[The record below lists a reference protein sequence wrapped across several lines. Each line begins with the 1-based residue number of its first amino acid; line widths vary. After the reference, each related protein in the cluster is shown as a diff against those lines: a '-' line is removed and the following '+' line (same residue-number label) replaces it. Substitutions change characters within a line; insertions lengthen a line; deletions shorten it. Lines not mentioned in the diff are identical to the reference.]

1 MWVYNLKNYS
11 EVHMDLYNGSLYW
24 PTTTKP
30 FTPKSIEPLDM
41 YDVVIV
47 GGGMSGSLTALKLAE
62 AGLTV
67 ALLDKR
73 LMGTG
78 STSANTGLL
87 QYSNDIMLHEL
98 IDQIGEK
105 DAVRFYQ
112 LCYEAMDDLEI
123 VAKSLDEDSD
133 FIRRP
138 SLCFA
143 SEEND
148 VEKLKA
154 EYITLQKYNFPCD
167 YLGRNEIA
175 KKFSFS
181 KDGAL
186 LTLGDAEVNPL
197 KLVQGVLRKAEKLG
211 VHLYPYTEVINV
223 IDRKRD
229 LEIRTVGKTF
239 YAKKV
244 VYTTGYEDVPVGKR
258 ARADINHSYVF
269 VSNPVDELSGWY
281 EKALI
286 WETKRPYLYARTSKD
301 GRLIVGG
308 LDKDRPEAPQSEELI
323 MKRAQNLLFQA
334 KELFPQYDLSI
345 EYAYAASFG
354 ESTDNLPFIGQH
366 PTKENHYYLLG
377 YGGNGTVYS
386 MLGSQILRDLIT
398 GQKNDDAEIV
408 HLRERMAVK

>member
-1 MWVYNLKNYS
+1 MNL
-11 EVHMDLYNGSLYW
+11 HNGSLYW

-30 FTPKSIEPLDM
+30 FTPKFIEPLDI

-47 GGGMSGSLTALKLAE
+47 GGGMSGSLTALTLAE
-62 AGLTV
+62 SGLKV
-67 ALLDKR
+67 AVLDKR
-73 LMGTG
+73 MMGTG

-98 IDQIGEK
+98 IGQIGEK

-112 LCYEAMDDLEI
+112 LCYEAMDHLEL
-123 VAKSLDEDSD
+123 VSKSLDEDPD

-175 KKFSFS
+175 NKFSFS

-197 KLVQGVLRKAEKLG
+197 KFVQGVLRKAEELG

-223 IDRKRD
+223 IDRD
-229 LEIRTVGKTF
+229 DDMEIRTTGKPF

-244 VYTTGYEDVPVGKR
+244 VYTTGYEDVPVGR
-258 ARADINHSYVF
+258 RDGADINHSYVF
-269 VSNPVDELSGWY
+269 VSNPIRNLSGWH

-286 WETKRPYLYARTSKD
+286 WETKRPYLYARTCKE
-301 GRLIVGG
+301 GRLIIGG
-308 LDKDRPEAPQSEELI
+308 MDKDQPEAPQSEELM
-323 MKRAQNLLFQA
+323 MKRVENLLNQA
-334 KELFPQYDLSI
+334 KELFPQYDISVD
-345 EYAYAASFG
+345 YAYAATFG

-386 MLGSQILRDLIT
+386 MLGSHILRDLIT
-398 GQKNDDAEIV
+398 GHKNEDAEIV
-408 HLRERMAVK
+408 HLDRLIKAKKRLINN

>member
-1 MWVYNLKNYS
+1 MNI
-11 EVHMDLYNGSLYW
+11 HNGSLYW
-24 PTTTKP
+24 PTTTKA
-30 FTPKSIEPLDM
+30 FEPKIAVHPLDM

-47 GGGMSGSLTALKLAE
+47 GAGMSGSLTALALAE
-62 AGLTV
+62 AGLQV

-73 LMGTG
+73 VMGSG

-112 LCYEAMDDLEI
+112 LCYEAMDHLEL
-123 VAKSLDEDSD
+123 VAKSLDEDPD

-175 KKFSFS
+175 SKFSFE

-197 KLVQGVLRKAEKLG
+197 KFVQGVLRKAENLG
-211 VHLYPYTEVINV
+211 VHLFPYTEVIDV
-223 IDRKRD
+223 VDVSD
-229 LEIRTVGKTF
+229 HLDIRTSGQNF
-239 YAKKV
+239 FAKNI
-244 VYTTGYEDVPVGKR
+244 VYTTGYETTPVGKR
-258 ARADINHSYVF
+258 VGADINRSYVM
-269 VSNPVDELSGWY
+269 VSNVVKDLTDWHEQ
-281 EKALI
+281 ALI
-286 WETKRPYLYARTSKD
+286 WETQRPYLYARTCKE
-301 GRLIVGG
+301 GRIIVGG
-308 LDKDRPEAPQSEELI
+308 LDEDKPEAPQSDELI
-323 MKRAQNLLFQA
+323 MKRAENLLKQI

-345 EYAYAASFG
+345 DYAYAASFG
-354 ESTDNLPFIGQH
+354 ESIDNLPFIGQH
-366 PTKENHYYLLG
+366 PTKEKHYYLLG

-386 MLGSQILRDLIT
+386 MLGSHILRDLLT

-408 HLRERMAVK
+408 QLEKKYGVR

>member
-1 MWVYNLKNYS
+1 MNI
-11 EVHMDLYNGSLYW
+11 HNGSLYW
-24 PTTTKP
+24 PTTTKA
-30 FTPKSIEPLDM
+30 FEPKIAVNPLKM

-47 GGGMSGSLTALKLAE
+47 GAGMSGSLTALALAE
-62 AGLTV
+62 AGLQV

-73 LMGTG
+73 VMGSG

-112 LCYEAMDDLEI
+112 LCYEAMDHLEL
-123 VAKSLDEDSD
+123 VAKSLDEDPD

-175 KKFSFS
+175 SKFSFE

-197 KLVQGVLRKAEKLG
+197 KFVQGVLRKAENLG
-211 VHLYPYTEVINV
+211 VHLFPYTEVIDV
-223 IDRKRD
+223 LDVSD
-229 LEIRTVGKTF
+229 HLDIRTSGQNF
-239 YAKKV
+239 FAKNI
-244 VYTTGYEDVPVGKR
+244 VYTTGYETTPVGKR
-258 ARADINHSYVF
+258 VGADINRSYVM
-269 VSNPVDELSGWY
+269 VSNVVKDLSDWH
-281 EKALI
+281 EQALI
-286 WETKRPYLYARTSKD
+286 WETQRPYLYARTCKE
-301 GRLIVGG
+301 GRIIVGG
-308 LDKDRPEAPQSEELI
+308 LDEDKPEAPQSDELI
-323 MKRAQNLLFQA
+323 MKRAENLLKQI

-345 EYAYAASFG
+345 DYAYAASFG
-354 ESTDNLPFIGQH
+354 ESIDNLPFIGQH
-366 PTKENHYYLLG
+366 PTKEKHYYLLG

-386 MLGSQILRDLIT
+386 MLGSHILRDLLT

-408 HLRERMAVK
+408 QLEKKYGVR

>member
-1 MWVYNLKNYS
+1 MNI
-11 EVHMDLYNGSLYW
+11 HNGSLYW
-24 PTTTKP
+24 PTTTKA
-30 FTPKSIEPLDM
+30 FEPKIAVHPLDM

-47 GGGMSGSLTALKLAE
+47 GAGMSGSLTALALAE
-62 AGLTV
+62 AGLQV

-73 LMGTG
+73 VMGSG

-112 LCYEAMDDLEI
+112 LCYEAMDHLEL
-123 VAKSLDEDSD
+123 VAKSLDEDPD

-175 KKFSFS
+175 SKFSFE

-197 KLVQGVLRKAEKLG
+197 KFVQGVLRKAENLG
-211 VHLYPYTEVINV
+211 VHLFPYTEVIDV
-223 IDRKRD
+223 LDVSD
-229 LEIRTVGKTF
+229 HLDIRTSGQNF
-239 YAKKV
+239 FAKNI
-244 VYTTGYEDVPVGKR
+244 VYTTGYETTPVGKR
-258 ARADINHSYVF
+258 VGADINRSYVM
-269 VSNPVDELSGWY
+269 VSNVVKDLSDWH
-281 EKALI
+281 EQALI
-286 WETKRPYLYARTSKD
+286 WETQRPYLYARTCKE
-301 GRLIVGG
+301 GRIIVGG
-308 LDKDRPEAPQSEELI
+308 LDEDKPEAPQSEELI
-323 MKRAQNLLFQA
+323 MKRAENLLKQI

-345 EYAYAASFG
+345 DYAYAASFG
-354 ESTDNLPFIGQH
+354 ESIDNLPFIGQH
-366 PTKENHYYLLG
+366 PTKDKHYYLLG

-386 MLGSQILRDLIT
+386 MLGSHILRDLLT

-408 HLRERMAVK
+408 QLEKKYGVR

>member
-1 MWVYNLKNYS
+1 MNI
-11 EVHMDLYNGSLYW
+11 HNGSLYW
-24 PTTTKP
+24 PTTTKA
-30 FTPKSIEPLDM
+30 FEPKIAVNPLEM

-47 GGGMSGSLTALKLAE
+47 GAGMSGSLTALALAE
-62 AGLTV
+62 AGLQV

-73 LMGTG
+73 VMGSG

-112 LCYEAMDDLEI
+112 LCYEAMDHLEL
-123 VAKSLDEDSD
+123 VAKSLDEDPD

-175 KKFSFS
+175 SKFSFE

-197 KLVQGVLRKAEKLG
+197 KFVQGVLRKAENLG
-211 VHLYPYTEVINV
+211 VHLFPYTEVIDV
-223 IDRKRD
+223 LDVSD
-229 LEIRTVGKTF
+229 HLDIRTSGQNF
-239 YAKKV
+239 FAKNI
-244 VYTTGYEDVPVGKR
+244 VYTTGYETTPVGKR
-258 ARADINHSYVF
+258 VGADINRSYVM
-269 VSNPVDELSGWY
+269 VSNVVKDLSDWH
-281 EKALI
+281 EQALI
-286 WETKRPYLYARTSKD
+286 WETQRPYLYARTCKE
-301 GRLIVGG
+301 GRIIVGG
-308 LDKDRPEAPQSEELI
+308 LDEDKPEAPQSDELI
-323 MKRAQNLLFQA
+323 MKRAENLLKQI

-345 EYAYAASFG
+345 DYAYAASFG
-354 ESTDNLPFIGQH
+354 ESIDNLPFIGQH
-366 PTKENHYYLLG
+366 PTKEKHYYLLG

-386 MLGSQILRDLIT
+386 MLGSHILRDVLT

-408 HLRERMAVK
+408 QLEKKYGVR

>member
-1 MWVYNLKNYS
+1 MNI
-11 EVHMDLYNGSLYW
+11 HNGSLYW
-24 PTTTKP
+24 PTTTKA
-30 FTPKSIEPLDM
+30 FEPKIAVHPLDM

-47 GGGMSGSLTALKLAE
+47 GAGMSGSLTALALAE
-62 AGLTV
+62 AGLQV

-73 LMGTG
+73 VMGSG

-112 LCYEAMDDLEI
+112 LCYEAMDHLEV
-123 VAKSLDEDSD
+123 VAKSLDEDPD

-175 KKFSFS
+175 SKFSFE

-197 KLVQGVLRKAEKLG
+197 KFVQGVLRKAENLG
-211 VHLYPYTEVINV
+211 VHLFPYTEVIDV
-223 IDRKRD
+223 VDVSD
-229 LEIRTVGKTF
+229 HLDIRTSGQNF
-239 YAKKV
+239 FAKNI
-244 VYTTGYEDVPVGKR
+244 VYTTGYETTPVGKR
-258 ARADINHSYVF
+258 VGADINRSYVM
-269 VSNPVDELSGWY
+269 VSNVVKDLSDWH
-281 EKALI
+281 EQALI
-286 WETKRPYLYARTSKD
+286 WETQRPYLYARTCKE
-301 GRLIVGG
+301 GRIIVGG
-308 LDKDRPEAPQSEELI
+308 LDEDKPEAPQSDELI
-323 MKRAQNLLFQA
+323 MKRAENLLKQI

-345 EYAYAASFG
+345 DYAYAASFG
-354 ESTDNLPFIGQH
+354 ESIDNLPFIGQH
-366 PTKENHYYLLG
+366 PTKDKHYYLLG

-386 MLGSQILRDLIT
+386 MLGSHILRDLLT

-408 HLRERMAVK
+408 QLEKKYGVR

>member
-1 MWVYNLKNYS
+1 MNI
-11 EVHMDLYNGSLYW
+11 HNGSLYW
-24 PTTTKP
+24 PTTTKA
-30 FTPKSIEPLDM
+30 FEPKIAVHPLDM

-47 GGGMSGSLTALKLAE
+47 GAGMSGSLTALALAE
-62 AGLTV
+62 AGLQV

-73 LMGTG
+73 VMGSG

-112 LCYEAMDDLEI
+112 LCYEAMDHLEL
-123 VAKSLDEDSD
+123 VAKSLDEDPD

-175 KKFSFS
+175 SKFSFE

-197 KLVQGVLRKAEKLG
+197 KFVQGVLRKAENLG
-211 VHLYPYTEVINV
+211 VHLFPYTEVIDV
-223 IDRKRD
+223 LDVSD
-229 LEIRTVGKTF
+229 HLDIRTSGQNF
-239 YAKKV
+239 FAKNI
-244 VYTTGYEDVPVGKR
+244 VYTTGYETTPVGKR
-258 ARADINHSYVF
+258 VGADINRSYVM
-269 VSNPVDELSGWY
+269 VSNVVKDLSDWH
-281 EKALI
+281 EQALI
-286 WETKRPYLYARTSKD
+286 WETQRPYLYARTCKE
-301 GRLIVGG
+301 GRIIVGG
-308 LDKDRPEAPQSEELI
+308 LDEDKPEAPQSDELI
-323 MKRAQNLLFQA
+323 MKRAENLLKQI

-345 EYAYAASFG
+345 DYAYAASFG
-354 ESTDNLPFIGQH
+354 ESIDNLPFIGQH
-366 PTKENHYYLLG
+366 PTKEKHYYLLG

-386 MLGSQILRDLIT
+386 MLGSHILRDLLT

-408 HLRERMAVK
+408 QLEKKYGVR